1 VSDEPDDPKEPDG
14 PDTSEGPDGPDASE
28 EADDTDASDGPDD
41 PDASEEVDEP
51 EEPDEPLAELV
62 SEVDDE
68 EEADA
73 DEDRLEELA
82 ADAADAEEAFRGPTD
97 ARPTDGDPVG
107 GGGEDPLAGGPGSA
121 PAEDDGTPLSD
132 VSREVRRRREREDDD
147 DALFEEAF
155 GDGAAD
161 DTDEESLWASLEA
174 DDVGGTVEEPST
186 DSERDVQ
193 VVDKREFCE
202 RCRYFSAPPDVAC
215 GHEGTDILE
224 MEGTDRFKVADCP
237 IVRGE
242 ESLGDPGSG

>member
-1 VSDEPDDPKEPDG
+1 M
-14 PDTSEGPDGPDASE
+14 SED
-28 EADDTDASDGPDD
+28 
-41 PDASEEVDEP
+41 
-51 EEPDEPLAELV
+51 EPDEPLADLV

-68 EEADA
+68 ESADQ
-73 DEDRLEELA
+73 DRLDELA

-97 ARPTDGDPVG
+97 ARPTDDDSVAAGGD
-107 GGGEDPLAGGPGSA
+107 DALAGGSGSA
-121 PAEDDGTPLSD
+121 SAEDDPAPLSD
-132 VSREVRRRREREDDD
+132 VSREVRRRRERDRTDD

-155 GDGAAD
+155 DDAGDDAD
-161 DTDEESLWASLEA
+161 DETLWESLEA
-174 DDVGGTVEEPST
+174 DDVGGTVEEPAT
-186 DSERDVQ
+186 DSERDVR

-215 GHEGTDILE
+215 GNEGTDILE